1 VNEAEYKVMGIA
13 PYGEPRFVDELSCV
27 LRTYEDGSF
36 WLDLDDFS
44 FHYSARKAYTDKLP
58 ALREPGRGSGT
69 SPSIPTWYQGRFEF
83 GPRAVGNRSVLA
95 DLRLPRDQGADQ
107 RVDQVGEPFQ
117 PFAPAATEELAET
130 LVSPEQAHQHPARF
144 TLLIYELEPQIA
156 NRIGAVNDS
165 APRGFRQ
172 SARPGTLRFFHL
184 LERLGERTEL
194 PVLLN
199 TSFNLRREPIV
210 ASRDDDPRLAA
221 PRGRGVE
228 EKASAGR
235 GRVARRGRAPRRR
248 GRPDGLSALVT
259 RAGLKPVPA
268 ALGWSSEAS
277 EAAGLGR
284 LSRPLGT
291 LSA

>member
-199 TSFNLRREPIV
+199 TCSTCAGSRSSRAAMKILDWLRRGDEE
-210 ASRDDDPRLAA
+210 SRKKPQPDEDEWPEEDELPGDEDDPT
-221 PRGRGVE
+221 VY
-228 EKASAGR
+228 
-235 GRVARRGRAPRRR
+235 
-248 GRPDGLSALVT
+248 
-259 RAGLKPVPA
+259 
-268 ALGWSSEAS
+268 
-277 EAAGLGR
+277 
-284 LSRPLGT
+284 PLW
-291 LSA
+291 